1 MDTRLGRHA
10 IVVGAGIAGLAA
22 AAALS
27 DHFEHVAVLE
37 RDELPP
43 DPGPRPGSPQSTQL
57 HGLLG
62 GGQRA
67 LSTLFPDFDRDLAA
81 AGAVP
86 VRIGLEDR
94 MEFPGAD
101 PFPRRD
107 LGMLGFTMTRPLL
120 ESTLARRLRQLPNV
134 TVHERCRV
142 LEILADDDGT
152 VGGVRCQGIHGVEGI
167 LPADLIVDASA
178 RGALTLSLLK
188 AGGWPE
194 VEQTDVGIDIHY
206 ATTTFAAPRRARD
219 WKVAVTFPDGPSD
232 TKTGYVFEVEGDRLM
247 ALVSERHAPAPAAD
261 HAGFLELLRQLR
273 TPTLYDALKTAEP
286 LDKVHRFAFPESSW
300 RHFERLKDFPR
311 GLVPI
316 GDAICRFN
324 PVYGQGMAIAAVEAC
339 VLKDL
344 LRERAGDSD
353 PLAGLGQAYFAGVQP
368 HIAAAWSMS
377 ATPDFVHPL
386 TRGTP
391 PADLEKSL
399 QFTAALYRIAARD
412 PEIHRLA
419 VSVRHLAE
427 SAARLR
433 DPELVRRVEAEMAD
447 A

>member
-1 MDTRLGRHA
+1 VDTRLGRHA

-43 DPGPRPGSPQSTQL
+43 SPGPRPGAPQSTQL

-67 LSTLFPDFDRDLAA
+67 LSTLFPGFDRDLAE
-81 AGAVP
+81 AGAVA

-94 MEFPGAD
+94 LELPGYD
-101 PFPRRD
+101 PCPRRD
-107 LGMLGFTMTRPLL
+107 LGMVGFTMTRPLL
-120 ESTLARRLRQLPNV
+120 ERTLARRLRLLPNV
-134 TVHERCRV
+134 TLHERCRV
-142 LEILADDDGT
+142 LEILADDDVT

-194 VEQTDVGIDIHY
+194 VEQTDVGINIHY
-206 ATTTFAAPRRARD
+206 ATTTFAAPCRARD
-219 WKVAVTFPDGPSD
+219 WKAAMTFPDGTSD

-273 TPTLYDALKTAEP
+273 TPTLYDALRDAEP

-300 RHFERLKDFPR
+300 RHYERLTDFPR

-324 PVYGQGMAIAAVEAC
+324 PVYGQGMAMATLEAC
-339 VLKDL
+339 VLKDV
-344 LRERAGDSD
+344 LRERAGESD

-368 HIAAAWSMS
+368 FIATAWSMS
-377 ATPDFVHPL
+377 ATPDFIHPL

-399 QFTAALYRIAARD
+399 RFSAALYRIAARD
-412 PEIHRLA
+412 PGIHRLA
-419 VSVRHLAE
+419 VAVRHLVE
-427 SAARLR
+427 PPAALH
-433 DPELVRRVEAEMAD
+433 DPDLVRRVEAEMAD

>member
-1 MDTRLGRHA
+1 LDTRLGRHA

-43 DPGPRPGSPQSTQL
+43 DLGPRTGAPQSTQL

-67 LSTLFPDFDRDLAA
+67 LSTLFPGFDRDLAE
-81 AGAVP
+81 AGAVA
-86 VRIGLEDR
+86 VRVGLEDR
-94 MEFPGAD
+94 LEIPGYD

-120 ESTLARRLRQLPNV
+120 ERTLARRLRRLPNV

-152 VGGVRCQGIHGVEGI
+152 VGGVRCRGIHGVEGV

-219 WKVAVTFPDGPSD
+219 WKAAMTFPDGTSD

-247 ALVSERHAPAPAAD
+247 VLVSERHAPAPSAD
-261 HAGFLELLRQLR
+261 HTGFLELLRQLR
-273 TPTLYDALKTAEP
+273 TSTLYDALKTAEP

-300 RHFERLKDFPR
+300 RHYERLKDFPR

-324 PVYGQGMAIAAVEAC
+324 PVYGQGMAMAALEAC

-344 LRERAGDSD
+344 LRARAGESD
-353 PLAGLGQAYFAGVQP
+353 PLAGLGQAYFARVQP
-368 HIAAAWSMS
+368 SIAAAWSMS

-399 QFTAALYRIAARD
+399 QFSAALYRIAARD

-427 SAARLR
+427 SPARLR
-433 DPELVRRVEAEMAD
+433 DPELVRRVEAEMAE